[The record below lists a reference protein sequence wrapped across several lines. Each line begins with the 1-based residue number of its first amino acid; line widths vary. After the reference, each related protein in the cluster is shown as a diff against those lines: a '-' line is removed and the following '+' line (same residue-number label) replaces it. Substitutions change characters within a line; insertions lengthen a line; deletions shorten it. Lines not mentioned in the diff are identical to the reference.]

1 MVKITKSIAKVKVT
15 TSLQSKKVRKAE
27 KAENK
32 TSGEQLKT
40 ATKIKTTKSDEKED
54 KAVAFAKTKNRKSAA
69 AVKDEISVEN
79 IIGELEEARQLALAS
94 KSPSAAITA
103 TMGKAKLLGLAT
115 NIKADDNEADT
126 PPKEVMV
133 KFV

>member
-1 MVKITKSIAKVKVT
+1 MVKITKSIAKGKA
-15 TSLQSKKVRKAE
+15 TSLQSKKARKVE
-27 KAENK
+27 KAEIK

-40 ATKIKTTKSDEKED
+40 ATKIKTAKSGEKEE
-54 KAVAFAKTKNRKSAA
+54 KAVAAAKTKKRKPAA